1 MTMPVTWRKI
11 WRDLMC
17 SKARTTLV
25 VLSIAVGVFVLG
37 VLLGAYGMMVDGL
50 EREWRASIPVHIT
63 LWGQFDEEAE
73 RAALRDE
80 AVVDVERLA
89 DTTLLWRLESEAD
102 WRDTRV
108 TARQDYAAQRMG
120 LISLAHGRWPEG
132 RTLAVESTTAQD
144 FGIAPGAVIV
154 IQSGQH
160 ERRLEVVGIVH
171 DPDAGLPPSF
181 GGRPDFYATPETITW
196 LTGVGYNRLDV
207 RLATP
212 SVAPSPS
219 VAQASEVADRLRGR
233 LDDLGMPASGAWV
246 RNADEHWSKDPLNTL
261 LLILIFSGALSL
273 ALSVFLIVNTMNAI
287 VAQQVWQIGVMKV
300 VGATG
305 ARAARVYLVV
315 GLIYGGLALMLAVP
329 LGAVGAYRL
338 AAWALGIL
346 SITVGPFRV
355 VPQVILLQVGIG
367 LAVPLLAALV
377 PVTNGARVTAHKA
390 ISTYGLG
397 GGFGKGPLD
406 RVLGSIRQLPR
417 PMAIS
422 LRNTFRHKARVTLTL
437 AALALGGA
445 LVMAIVSVQAS
456 CSNTIQVIAD
466 DSGADATVH
475 FARAY
480 RVERLVAVTE
490 QTPGVTEVEVWK
502 RSSIRLKLADG
513 GERSILIVGLPPA
526 SEILHPRIVD
536 GRRLRPG
543 DGNAILLNS
552 KIAFEYGIT
561 VSDEVRFDLQDRE
574 TVWTVVGLVLNAEER
589 SFVPFEALSRETG
602 SRNVGWEVAV
612 VAQAHDPDA
621 QRQLIDD
628 LRSTYATHRFEVDDL
643 TSALDNREKVQSRFG
658 LILWILLTI
667 ALLAAGV
674 GGIGLMGTM
683 SINVVERRREIGVM
697 RATGATSAAVAAIFV
712 AEGVVVG
719 VLSWALAVPLSYPG
733 ARVFSDTVGQALL
746 RSPFEFAY
754 SVEGVGLWL
763 GAVIV
768 ISVLA
773 SLVPALRATR
783 VSVREALAYE

>member
-1 MTMPVTWRKI
+1 MPVTWRKI

-50 EREWRASIPVHIT
+50 EREWQASIPVHVT
-63 LWGQFDEEAE
+63 LWGQFGEEAE
-73 RAALRDE
+73 HAVLRDG
-80 AVVDVERLA
+80 AVVDVERLV
-89 DTTLLWRLESEAD
+89 DTTLLWRLEFEAD
-102 WRDTRV
+102 WHETRV

-120 LISLAHGRWPEG
+120 LISLADGRWPEG
-132 RTLAVESTTAQD
+132 RTLVVESTTAQD
-144 FGIAPGAVIV
+144 YGVAPGSVVIV
-154 IQSGQH
+154 QSGRH
-160 ERRLEVVGIVH
+160 ERRLEVVGVVH

-196 LTGVGYNRLDV
+196 LTGVDYNRLDV
-207 RLATP
+207 RIA
-212 SVAPSPS
+212 SPD

-246 RNADEHWSKDPLNTL
+246 RNTDEHWSKDPLNTL
-261 LLILIFSGALSL
+261 LLILVSSGALSL

-300 VGATG
+300 VGATD
-305 ARAARVYLVV
+305 ARAARVYLAA
-315 GLIYGGLALMLAVP
+315 GLIYGELALMLSVP

-346 SITVGPFRV
+346 SITIGPFHV
-355 VPQVILLQVGIG
+355 VPQVILLQIGVG

-377 PVTNGARVTAHKA
+377 PVVNGAQVTVHKA

-397 GGFGKGPLD
+397 GGFGRGPLD
-406 RVLGSIRQLPR
+406 HLLGSIRRLPR
-417 PMAIS
+417 PVAIS

-445 LVMAIVSVQAS
+445 LFMAIVSVQAS
-456 CSNTIQVIAD
+456 CSNTIEVIAD

-502 RSSIRLKLADG
+502 RWSVRLKLADG
-513 GERSILIVGLPPA
+513 GERSILIVGLPPD
-526 SEILHPRIVD
+526 SEILRPRVID

-552 KIAFEYGIT
+552 KVAFEYGIA
-561 VSDEVRFDLQDRE
+561 VGDEVRFDLDDRE
-574 TVWTVVGLVLNAEER
+574 TVWTVIGLVLNAEER

-602 SRNVGWEVAV
+602 SRNIGWEVTV

-621 QRQLIDD
+621 QRRLVDD
-628 LRSTYATHRFEVDDL
+628 LRSVYAMHRFEVDDF
-643 TSALDNREKVQSRFG
+643 TSAFDNREKVQSRFG
-658 LILWILLTI
+658 LILWVLLTI

-719 VLSWALAVPLSYPG
+719 VLSWVLAVPLSYPG
-733 ARVFSDTVGQALL
+733 ARLFSDTVGQALL
-746 RSPFEFAY
+746 RSPFEFVY
-754 SVEGVGLWL
+754 SVEGMGLWL
-763 GAVIV
+763 AVVIV

>member
-1 MTMPVTWRKI
+1 VTWRKI
-11 WRDLMC
+11 WRDLMHN
-17 SKARTTLV
+17 KARTALV

-73 RAALRDE
+73 QAVLRDV
-80 AVVDVERLA
+80 AVIDVERLA
-89 DTTLLWRLESEAD
+89 DATLLWRLESEAD
-102 WRDTRV
+102 WRETRV
-108 TARQDYAAQRMG
+108 TARQDYAGQRMG
-120 LISLAHGRWPEG
+120 LISLAEGHWPEG

-144 FGIAPGAVIV
+144 FGIAPDTVVIV
-154 IQSGQH
+154 QSGQH
-160 ERRLEVVGIVH
+160 ERRLEVVGVIH

-181 GGRPDFYATPETITW
+181 GGRPDFYATPETLNW
-196 LTGVGYNRLDV
+196 LAGVDDNRLDV
-207 RLATP
+207 RITTP
-212 SVAPSPS
+212 SMAR
-219 VAQASEVADRLRGR
+219 AREVSDRVRGR

-246 RNADEHWSKDPLNTL
+246 RNPEEHWSRDPLNTM
-261 LLILIFSGALSL
+261 LLILVFSGALSL

-300 VGATG
+300 MGATG
-305 ARAARVYLVV
+305 ARAACVYLAVA
-315 GLIYGGLALMLAVP
+315 LIYGGLALALAVP

-338 AAWALGIL
+338 AAWALGVL
-346 SITVGPFRV
+346 SIVIGPFRV
-355 VPQVILLQVGIG
+355 VPQVILLQIGVG

-377 PVTNGARVTAHKA
+377 PVVNGVRVTARKA

-406 RVLGSIRQLPR
+406 RVLGSVRRLPR
-417 PMAIS
+417 PVAIS

-445 LVMAIVSVQAS
+445 LFMAILSVEAS
-456 CSNTIQVIAD
+456 CSNTIEVITD
-466 DSGADATVH
+466 DSGADAVVH

-480 RVERLVAVTE
+480 RVERLIAVTE
-490 QTPGVTEVEVWK
+490 QTPGVTAAEVWK
-502 RSSIRLKLADG
+502 RWTVRLKLADG
-513 GERSILIVGLPPA
+513 GERSMLIVGLPPA
-526 SEILHPRIVD
+526 SEILRPRVIA

-552 KIAFEYGIT
+552 KIAFEYEIAVG
-561 VSDEVRFDLQDRE
+561 DEVRFDLDDRE
-574 TVWTVVGLVLNAEER
+574 TIWTVVGLVLNAEER
-589 SFVPFEALSRETG
+589 SFVPFDTLSRQTG

-612 VAQAHDPDA
+612 VAQAHDPEA
-621 QRQLIDD
+621 QRRLIDD
-628 LRSTYATHRFEVDDL
+628 LRSIYATHRFEVDDL

-658 LILWILLTI
+658 LILWVLLTI

-697 RATGATSAAVAAIFV
+697 RATGATSATVAAIFV
-712 AEGVVVG
+712 VEGVVVG
-719 VLSWALAVPLSYPG
+719 VLSWMLAVPLSYPG
-733 ARVFSDTVGQALL
+733 ARLFSDTVGQALL

-773 SLVPALRATR
+773 SLVPALRATQ

>member
-1 MTMPVTWRKI
+1 MPVTWRKI
-11 WRDLMC
+11 WRDLMH
-17 SKARTTLV
+17 SRVRTTLV

-73 RAALRDE
+73 HVALRDE

-89 DTTLLWRLESEAD
+89 DTTLLWRLESETD
-102 WRDTRV
+102 WHETRV
-108 TARQDYAAQRMG
+108 TARQDYALQRMG
-120 LISLAHGRWPEG
+120 LISLTDGCWPEG
-132 RTLAVESTTAQD
+132 RKLAVESMTAQD
-144 FGIAPGAVIV
+144 FGIAPGSVVIV
-154 IQSGQH
+154 QSGQH
-160 ERRLEVVGIVH
+160 ERRLEVVGVIH

-181 GGRPDFYATPETITW
+181 GGRPDFYATPETVAW
-196 LTGVGYNRLDV
+196 LTGVDYNNRLDV
-207 RLATP
+207 RIA
-212 SVAPSPS
+212 SPS
-219 VAQASEVADRLRGR
+219 AARAREVADRVRGR
-233 LDDLGMPASGAWV
+233 LDDLGMPVSGAWI
-246 RNADEHWSKDPLNTL
+246 RNPDEHWSKDPLNTL
-261 LLILIFSGALSL
+261 LVILVFSGALSL

-305 ARAARVYLVV
+305 ARVARVYLAV

-346 SITVGPFRV
+346 SIASGPFHV
-355 VPQVILLQVGIG
+355 VPQVIVLQIGVG
-367 LAVPLLAALV
+367 LAVPILAALM
-377 PVTNGARVTAHKA
+377 PVVSGARVTPHEA
-390 ISTYGLG
+390 ITTYGLG

-406 RVLGSIRQLPR
+406 RALGAIQQLPR
-417 PMAIS
+417 PVAIS

-445 LVMAIVSVQAS
+445 LFMAILSVEAS
-456 CSNTIQVIAD
+456 CSNTIEVIAD

-475 FARAY
+475 FARTY
-480 RVERLVAVTE
+480 RVERLVAITE
-490 QTPGVTEVEVWK
+490 QTPGVTKAEVWK
-502 RSSIRLKLADG
+502 RWGVRLKLADG
-513 GERSILIVGLPPA
+513 GERSILVVGLTPD
-526 SEILHPRIVD
+526 SEILLPRIVA
-536 GRRLRPG
+536 GRRLMPG

-552 KIAFEYGIT
+552 KIAFEYDIAVG
-561 VSDEVRFDLQDRE
+561 DEVRFDLQDRE
-574 TVWTVVGLVLNAEER
+574 TAWTVVGLVLNAEER
-589 SFVPFEALSRETG
+589 SFVPFDALSRQTG
-602 SRNVGWEVAV
+602 SRNAGWEVVV
-612 VAQAHDPDA
+612 VAQAHDPEA
-621 QRQLIDD
+621 QRRLVAD
-628 LRSTYATHRFEVDDL
+628 LRVTYATHRFEVDDFA
-643 TSALDNREKVQSRFG
+643 SALDNREKVQSRFG
-658 LILWILLTI
+658 VILWILLTI

-712 AEGVVVG
+712 VEGIVVG
-719 VLSWALAVPLSYPG
+719 VLSWVLAVPLSYPG
-733 ARVFSDTVGQALL
+733 ARLFSDTVGQALL

-754 SVEGVGLWL
+754 SVQGVGLWL
-763 GAVIV
+763 AVVIV

-773 SLVPALRATR
+773 SLAPALRATR

>member
-1 MTMPVTWRKI
+1 LPVTWRKI
-11 WRDLMC
+11 WRDLLH
-17 SKARTTLV
+17 SQARTTLV

-73 RAALRDE
+73 RAARRDE

-89 DTTLLWRLESEAD
+89 DTTLLWRLESETD
-102 WRDTRV
+102 WHETRV
-108 TARQDYAAQRMG
+108 VARQDYATQRMG
-120 LISLAHGRWPEG
+120 LIGLADGCWPEG
-132 RTLAVESTTAQD
+132 RTLAVEAMTAQD
-144 FGIAPGAVIV
+144 FGVAPGSVVIV
-154 IQSGQH
+154 QSGQH
-160 ERRLEVVGIVH
+160 ERKLKVMGTVH

-181 GGRPDFYATPETITW
+181 GGRPDFYATPETVAW
-196 LTGVGYNRLDV
+196 LTGVDYNRLDV
-207 RLATP
+207 RIA
-212 SVAPSPS
+212 SPS
-219 VAQASEVADRLRGR
+219 ATRAREVADRVRCR

-246 RNADEHWSKDPLNTL
+246 RNPDEHWSKDPLNTL
-261 LLILIFSGALSL
+261 LVILIFSGALSL
-273 ALSVFLIVNTMNAI
+273 ALSTFLIVNTMNAI

-305 ARAARVYLVV
+305 ARVARVYLAV

-346 SITVGPFRV
+346 SITVGPFHV
-355 VPQVILLQVGIG
+355 VPQVIVLQIGVG
-367 LAVPLLAALV
+367 LAVPILAALMPAV
-377 PVTNGARVTAHKA
+377 SSARVTPHEA
-390 ISTYGLG
+390 ISAYGLG

-406 RVLGSIRQLPR
+406 RALGAIRSLPR
-417 PMAIS
+417 PVAIS
-422 LRNTFRHKARVTLTL
+422 LRNTFRHKARVALTL

-445 LVMAIVSVQAS
+445 LFMAILSVEAS
-456 CSNTIQVIAD
+456 CSKTIEIVAD

-480 RVERLVAVTE
+480 RVERLVAITE
-490 QTPGVTEVEVWK
+490 QTPGVTKAEVWK
-502 RSSIRLKLADG
+502 RWGVRLKLAGG
-513 GERSILIVGLPPA
+513 GERSILVVGLPPD
-526 SEILHPRIVD
+526 SEILRPRVIA
-536 GRRLRPG
+536 GRRLMPG

-552 KIAFEYGIT
+552 KIAFEYGIA
-561 VSDEVRFDLQDRE
+561 VGDEVCFDLQDRE

-589 SFVPFEALSRETG
+589 SFVPFDVLSRQTG
-602 SRNVGWEVAV
+602 SRNAGWEVVV
-612 VAQAHDPDA
+612 VAQAHDPEA
-621 QRQLIDD
+621 QRCLVAD
-628 LRSTYATHRFEVDDL
+628 LRVTYATHRFEVEDFA
-643 TSALDNREKVQSRFG
+643 SALDNREKVQSRFG
-658 LILWILLTI
+658 VILWILLTI

-697 RATGATSAAVAAIFV
+697 RATGATSVAVAAIFV
-712 AEGVVVG
+712 VEGIVVG
-719 VLSWALAVPLSYPG
+719 VLSWVLAVPLSYPG
-733 ARVFSDTVGQALL
+733 ARLFSDAVGQALL

-754 SVEGVGLWL
+754 SVRGVGLWL
-763 GAVIV
+763 AVVIV